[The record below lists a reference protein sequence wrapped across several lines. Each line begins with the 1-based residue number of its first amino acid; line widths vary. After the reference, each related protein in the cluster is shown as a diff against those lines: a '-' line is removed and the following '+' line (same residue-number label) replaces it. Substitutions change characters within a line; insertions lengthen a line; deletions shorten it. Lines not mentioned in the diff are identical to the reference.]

1 MQKICDICRKRAAQL
16 SDLVVVNNRTVEY
29 SYCSECYNNMLK
41 SGKNPHEEA
50 QKRIDRMGLECPVCG
65 ASAEEFGKTF
75 LFGCAECYDNMR
87 ELALDSALTVQGL
100 KYSPFN
106 LKHTYCMRNTK
117 NIVRNASEA
126 SNDGGFRSADECTR
140 QDLVRHNV
148 ISSRIRFA
156 RNLRGL
162 QFPKH
167 ITLTDNR
174 IVDLM
179 NGCAKAAEGVF
190 NARLLPMSQISKLQK
205 KALIERHIIS
215 LPLANNAVNG
225 AVIVE
230 REKKFGGM
238 SVMINEEDH
247 IREQCIADGF
257 DLENAYIRICG
268 YDDRILKE
276 LPIAYDERLGFLT
289 ACPSNLGTGMRASV
303 MLFLPAL
310 KRAGA
315 IEDTLKTFKNE
326 FGITVRGVFGEG
338 SDAAYDMYQISNTRT
353 LCVSESETLEQV
365 RQATVRMC
373 YCERVALE
381 KLVKEGHTE
390 LLDRIS
396 RSYAVMCGA
405 YTLTSQELMKL
416 LTDVKIGVILG
427 ILPIKSMEKLNEMI
441 WACTPSALQILTGVN
456 SIEERDRMRA
466 QTVRKIL
473 AEAR

>member
-1 MQKICDICRKRAAQL
+1 MQKICDICKKRAAQL
-16 SDLVVVNNRTVEY
+16 SDRIVVNNRTVEY
-29 SYCSECYNNMLK
+29 FYCAECYQSVLK
-41 SGKNPHEEA
+41 SGKIPCEEA
-50 QKRIDRMGLECPVCG
+50 QKRIDRRGKECPVCG
-65 ASAEEFGKTF
+65 HGVEEFRQTF

-87 ELALDSALTVQGL
+87 EIALESALTAQGL
-100 KYSPFN
+100 QYRPFN
-106 LKHTYCMRNTK
+106 LKHTYGMRNLDNVGIK
-117 NIVRNASEA
+117 NARET
-126 SNDGGFRSADECTR
+126 DGREFKSADDCT
-140 QDLVRHNV
+140 QEDLVRHNV

-156 RNLRGL
+156 RNIRGL
-162 QFPKH
+162 QFPKY

-179 NGCAKAAEGVF
+179 NGCARAAEGIF
-190 NARLLPMSQISKLQK
+190 NARLLPMSQITKTQK

-215 LPLANNAVNG
+215 LPLANNTVNG

-247 IREQCIADGF
+247 IREQCIVDGF
-257 DLENAYIRICG
+257 DLESAYLKICEYDNALLR
-268 YDDRILKE
+268 E
-276 LPIAYDERLGFLT
+276 LPIAYDDQLGFLT
-289 ACPSNLGTGMRASV
+289 ACPTNLGTGMRASV

-326 FGITVRGVFGEG
+326 FGLTVRGVFGEG
-338 SDAAYDMYQISNTRT
+338 SEAAYDMYQISNTRT
-353 LCVSESETLEQV
+353 LCVSEAETLEQV
-365 RQATVRMC
+365 RQAVIRMC

-381 KLVKEGHTE
+381 KLVKDGRTK
-390 LLDRIS
+390 LLDGIS

-427 ILPIKSMEKLNEMI
+427 ILPIKNTEKLNEMI
-441 WACTPSALQILTGVN
+441 WACTPSSLQIISGKD
-456 SIEERDRMRA
+456 SPEERDRMRA

-473 AEAR
+473 AEAI